1 MSLIFALI
9 MKIQL
14 QQLSKSFG
22 EKVAVDIPQLEIGDG
37 EIIGLVGNNG
47 AGKTTLF
54 RLMLDLLRAD
64 SGEVLFTPHGGPKDQ
79 SPASVQSSASAQSS
93 ASTQSSVSAQSPAPV
108 QSSASTLSSQT
119 SQFTAL
125 SDVSRVSIDPA
136 KSEEWKKM
144 TGAFIDD
151 TFLIDF
157 LSVEEYLDF
166 IIKVQGLTPMDW
178 NGSDDPLVQGF
189 KEFAEG
195 QIFDQKKLIRE
206 YSAGNKQKIG
216 IMAAMISRPELL
228 ILDEPFNFL
237 DPTGQNFLK
246 KLLLDYHCRTGA
258 TILISSHNLQH
269 LVDVSTRVV
278 LLEDGKVIEDLA
290 NDNQQALT
298 ALNDYFK
305 V

>member
-1 MSLIFALI
+1 

-93 ASTQSSVSAQSPAPV
+93 AST
-108 QSSASTLSSQT
+108 LSSQT

-166 IIKVQGLTPMDW
+166 IIRVQGLSSVDW
-178 NGSDDPLVQGF
+178 NVSDDPLVQGF
-189 KEFAEG
+189 REFAEG

-246 KLLLDYHCRTGA
+246 KLLLDYHHRTGA

>member
-1 MSLIFALI
+1 

-54 RLMLDLLRAD
+54 RLMLDLLQAD
-64 SGEVLFTPHGGPKDQ
+64 SGTVLLTPHGGPKDQ
-79 SPASVQSSASAQSS
+79 SPASAQSSASA
-93 ASTQSSVSAQSPAPV
+93 
-108 QSSASTLSSQT
+108 LSSQT

-125 SDVSRVSIDPA
+125 SDMSRVSINPA

-166 IIKVQGLTPMDW
+166 VIKVQGLPPMDW
-178 NGSDDPLVQGF
+178 NASDDLLVQGF

-195 QIFDQKKLIRE
+195 QIFDQKKLIHE

-246 KLLLDYHCRTGA
+246 KLLLDYHRRTGA

-269 LVDVSTRVV
+269 LVDVSNRIV
-278 LLEDGKVIEDLA
+278 LLEDGQVIKDLG
-290 NDNQQALT
+290 NDNQQALIT
-298 ALNDYFK
+298 LNNYFK

>member
-93 ASTQSSVSAQSPAPV
+93 S
-108 QSSASTLSSQT
+108 STLSSQT

-166 IIKVQGLTPMDW
+166 IISVQGLSSVDW
-178 NGSDDPLVQGF
+178 NVSDDPLVQGF
-189 KEFAEG
+189 REFAEG

-246 KLLLDYHCRTGA
+246 KLLLDYHHQTGA

-298 ALNDYFK
+298 ALNDYFR

>member
-1 MSLIFALI
+1 M
-9 MKIQL
+9 
-14 QQLSKSFG
+14 
-22 EKVAVDIPQLEIGDG
+22 
-37 EIIGLVGNNG
+37 
-47 AGKTTLF
+47 
-54 RLMLDLLRAD
+54 
-64 SGEVLFTPHGGPKDQ
+64 
-79 SPASVQSSASAQSS
+79 
-93 ASTQSSVSAQSPAPV
+93 
-108 QSSASTLSSQT
+108 
-119 SQFTAL
+119 
-125 SDVSRVSIDPA
+125 SRVSIDPA

-166 IIKVQGLTPMDW
+166 IIRVQGLSSVDW
-178 NGSDDPLVQGF
+178 NVSDDPLVQGF
-189 KEFAEG
+189 REFAEG

-246 KLLLDYHCRTGA
+246 KLLLDYHHRTGA

-298 ALNDYFK
+298 ALNDYFR

>member
-1 MSLIFALI
+1 

-54 RLMLDLLRAD
+54 R
-64 SGEVLFTPHGGPKDQ
+64 
-79 SPASVQSSASAQSS
+79 
-93 ASTQSSVSAQSPAPV
+93 PV

-166 IIKVQGLTPMDW
+166 IIRVQGLSSVDW
-178 NGSDDPLVQGF
+178 NVSDDPLVQGF
-189 KEFAEG
+189 REFAEG

-206 YSAGNKQKIG
+206 YSAGNKQ
-216 IMAAMISRPELL
+216 
-228 ILDEPFNFL
+228 PFNFL

-246 KLLLDYHCRTGA
+246 KLLLDYHHRTGA

>member
-1 MSLIFALI
+1 

-14 QQLSKSFG
+14 HQLSKSFG
-22 EKVAVDIPQLEIGDG
+22 EKIAVNIPQLLIGDG
-37 EIIGLVGNNG
+37 EMIGLVGNNG

-64 SGEVLFTPHGGPKDQ
+64 SGSVLLTPQGGPH
-79 SPASVQSSASAQSS
+79 SLFSAS
-93 ASTQSSVSAQSPAPV
+93 P
-108 QSSASTLSSQT
+108 LSSQS
-119 SQFTAL
+119 SQSTEH
-125 SDVSRVSIDPA
+125 SDLVRKSIDPA
-136 KSEEWKKM
+136 KSEEWKRM

-157 LSVEEYLDF
+157 LTVEEYFDF
-166 IIKVQGLTPMDW
+166 IIKIQGLPPMDW
-178 NGSDDPLVQGF
+178 NSSDDPLVRGF

-195 QIFDQKKLIRE
+195 QIFDQKKFIRDF
-206 YSAGNKQKIG
+206 SAGNKQKVG
-216 IMAAMISRPELL
+216 IIAAMISRPELL
-228 ILDEPFNFL
+228 VLDEPFNFL

-246 KLLLDYHCRTGA
+246 KLLLDYHRFTGA

-269 LVDVSTRVV
+269 LVDVSTRIV
-278 LLEDGKVIEDLA
+278 LLENGQVIEDLA

-298 ALNDYFK
+298 ALNEYFK

>member
-14 QQLSKSFG
+14 QQLSKTFG
-22 EKVAVDIPQLEIGDG
+22 EKVAVDIPQLEIDDG

-93 ASTQSSVSAQSPAPV
+93 S
-108 QSSASTLSSQT
+108 STLSSQT

-166 IIKVQGLTPMDW
+166 IISVQGLSSVDW
-178 NGSDDPLVQGF
+178 NVSDDPLVQGF
-189 KEFAEG
+189 REFAEG

-246 KLLLDYHCRTGA
+246 KLLLDYHHQTGA

>member
-1 MSLIFALI
+1 

-64 SGEVLFTPHGGPKDQ
+64 SGKVLFTPHGGPKDQ
-79 SPASVQSSASAQSS
+79 SPASVQSS

-166 IIKVQGLTPMDW
+166 IISVQGLSSVDW
-178 NGSDDPLVQGF
+178 NVSDDPLVQGF
-189 KEFAEG
+189 REFAEG

-246 KLLLDYHCRTGA
+246 KLLLDYHHRTGA

>member
-93 ASTQSSVSAQSPAPV
+93 AST
-108 QSSASTLSSQT
+108 LSSQT

-166 IIKVQGLTPMDW
+166 IISVQGLSSVDW
-178 NGSDDPLVQGF
+178 NVSDDPLVQGF
-189 KEFAEG
+189 REFAEG

-246 KLLLDYHCRTGA
+246 KLLLDYHRQTGA

>member
-1 MSLIFALI
+1 

-93 ASTQSSVSAQSPAPV
+93 AST
-108 QSSASTLSSQT
+108 LSSQT

-166 IIKVQGLTPMDW
+166 IISVQGLSSVDW
-178 NGSDDPLVQGF
+178 NVSDDPLVQGF
-189 KEFAEG
+189 REFAEG

-290 NDNQQALT
+290 NDNRQALT

>member
-1 MSLIFALI
+1 

-14 QQLSKSFG
+14 QQLSKTFG
-22 EKVAVDIPQLEIGDG
+22 EKVAVDIPQLEIGNG

-54 RLMLDLLRAD
+54 RLLLDLLRAD
-64 SGEVLFTPHGGPKDQ
+64 SGAVLLTPQGG
-79 SPASVQSSASAQSS
+79 STTRTSASALSS
-93 ASTQSSVSAQSPAPV
+93 
-108 QSSASTLSSQT
+108 LSSQT
-119 SQFTAL
+119 SQSAAP
-125 SDVSRVSIDPA
+125 SNVSQESIDPA

-144 TGAFIDD
+144 TGAFIDE

-166 IIKVQGLTPMDW
+166 IIKVQGLPLMDW
-178 NGSDDPLVQGF
+178 NASDDLLVQGF

-246 KLLLDYHCRTGA
+246 KLLLAYHRQTGA

-269 LVDVSTRVV
+269 LVDVSNRVV

>member
-64 SGEVLFTPHGGPKDQ
+64 SGKVLFTPHGCPKDQ
-79 SPASVQSSASAQSS
+79 SPAS
-93 ASTQSSVSAQSPAPV
+93 V

-166 IIKVQGLTPMDW
+166 IIRVQGLSSVDW
-178 NGSDDPLVQGF
+178 NVSDDPLVQGF
-189 KEFAEG
+189 REFAEG

-246 KLLLDYHCRTGA
+246 KLLLDYHHRTGA

-298 ALNDYFK
+298 ALNDYFR